1 MVDRGQL
8 EAAQDRLALLRHALD
23 DLERERAGGALEDL
37 AGAFAWLHAHA
48 VEVAALRLVPA
59 VVAPGADPQPA
70 PGSET
75 TTSSG
80 RWASPTST

>member
-59 VVAPGADPQPA
+59 VVAPGADPHPA